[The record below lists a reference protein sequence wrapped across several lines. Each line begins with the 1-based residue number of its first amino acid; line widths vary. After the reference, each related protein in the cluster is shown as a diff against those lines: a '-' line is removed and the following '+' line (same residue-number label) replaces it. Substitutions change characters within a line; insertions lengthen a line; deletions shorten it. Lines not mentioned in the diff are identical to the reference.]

1 MNEPI
6 KAYRGITIN
15 DFKNKLIKSKTI
27 INCEKE
33 YTSIQSMI
41 DELVASGVKRQDCD
55 DILITCI
62 KDNMK
67 PPPLSC
73 VASYHEI
80 VLYDNDWGII
90 NESLVWSYWD
100 NAYDSLEKYY
110 KKETW
115 KRGDI
120 VGIVNLEFFE
130 FRNKWTKGKYMG
142 TEGKYIWDGDKLIE
156 FDDDVE
162 FGTIPNTFLV
172 GKEFGSATYWSPIT
186 HNNFI
191 FAQFDRENTT
201 DLKILRPDIFSFK
214 YNEVVWLV
222 FSNDNSTLFEKP
234 TLFYNCNELCYDYI
248 KKWLTDEQCNINN
261 VLIQYKKNE

>member
-15 DFKNKLIKSKTI
+15 EFKNKLIKSGVTTI
-27 INCEKE
+27 AEKE
-33 YTSIQSMI
+33 YTTISSMI
-41 DELVASGVKRQDCD
+41 DKLVDSGIKRQDCD
-55 DILITCI
+55 DILIACI
-62 KDNMK
+62 KDKMR
-67 PPPLSC
+67 PPPHVSG
-73 VASYHEI
+73 ASYHEI

-120 VGIVNLEFFE
+120 VCIINLEFFE
-130 FRNKWTKGKYMG
+130 FRDEG
-142 TEGKYIWDGDKLIE
+142 TEGKYIWDGDKLID

-162 FGTIPNTFLV
+162 FGTIPDTFLV

-186 HNNFI
+186 HNNII
-191 FAQFDRENTT
+191 FAQFDIENVT
-201 DLKILRPDIFSFK
+201 DLKILSQDAFSFK
-214 YNEVVWLV
+214 YNGVIWLV
-222 FSNDNSTLFEKP
+222 VSLDTKTLFEKP
-234 TLFYNCNELCYDYI
+234 TLFYNCNKISYNYI
-248 KKWLTDEQCNINN
+248 KSWLDIDECNINN